1 MSHNSFVLRSSL
13 EFSQNNANVSADNFL
28 KLIMKSLITILCL
41 NVSAVLNGAPRI
53 ESLSDLR
60 ALEEK
65 VKAVV
70 KSQTDATISLVSTK
84 LGSSGSGVIVSADG
98 LILTAAHVTAG
109 SKEMTVI
116 FPDGRQEK
124 AKVLGAN
131 DTRDASM
138 AQLIGAGPWPFSEI
152 GNSDELEVGD
162 FVVAMGHPKGFDP
175 TRRPPVR
182 FGRIMTRGEYGFITT
197 DCTVVGG
204 DSGGPLFDL
213 EGRVVGIHSHIAS
226 DRKINNHAGISGY
239 LSSWEKMHK
248 GDVWGRLGGID
259 RDERRPVLGLVLSNE
274 NSVMTAVKV
283 PEKSPAY
290 AAGLRV
296 GDVILKVAGEVV
308 DDPTELRDV
317 LIDLEPGDKVGV
329 AAKRGEENKT
339 FIVKLAALG
348 DVYELYLR

>member
-1 MSHNSFVLRSSL
+1 MVGRVLL
-13 EFSQNNANVSADNFL
+13 YL
-28 KLIMKSLITILCL
+28 TMKLLIATLCL
-41 NVSAVLNGAPRI
+41 TVSGVLNAAPRV

-60 ALEEK
+60 ALEKK

-70 KSQTDATISLVSTK
+70 KDQTDATISLVSTK
-84 LGSSGSGVIVSADG
+84 LGSSGSGVIISADG

-109 SKEMTVI
+109 NKEMTVI

-124 AKVLGAN
+124 ARVLGAN

-138 AQLIGAGPWPFSEI
+138 AQLIGAGPWPFAEI
-152 GNSDELEVGD
+152 GNSDKLVVGD

-213 EGRVVGIHSHIAS
+213 EGRVVGIHSHIAK

-239 LSSWEKMHK
+239 VRSWDKMRK

-259 RDERRPVLGLVLSNE
+259 RDEKRPVLGLVLSNE
-274 NSVMTAVKV
+274 NSVMSAVKV
-283 PEKSPAY
+283 PEKSPAH
-290 AAGLRV
+290 AAGLRA
-296 GDVILKVAGEVV
+296 GDEILKVAGEIV
-308 DDPTELRDV
+308 DDPTEMRDI
-317 LIDLEPGDKVGV
+317 LIDLEPGDEVRV
-329 AAKRGEENKT
+329 AVKRGEENKT

>member
-1 MSHNSFVLRSSL
+1 M
-13 EFSQNNANVSADNFL
+13 NFL
-28 KLIMKSLITILCL
+28 KTKESLDDDKIHESTMKSLIAILTLTI
-41 NVSAVLNGAPRI
+41 SGAMNAAPKI
-53 ESLSDLR
+53 ESLGDLR
-60 ALEEK
+60 ALEKK

-70 KSQTDATISLVSTK
+70 KNQTNATISLVSPQ
-84 LGSSGSGVIVSADG
+84 LGSSGSGVIVSSDG

-131 DTRDASM
+131 DSRDASM
-138 AQLIGAGPWPFSEI
+138 AKLIGAGPWPFAEI
-152 GNSDELEVGD
+152 GNSDDLVVGD
-162 FVVAMGHPKGFDP
+162 FVVAMGHPKGYDP

-213 EGRVVGIHSHIAS
+213 EGRVVGIHSHIAQ

-239 LSSWEKMHK
+239 IRSWDKMRK

-259 RDERRPVLGLVLSNE
+259 RDEKRPVLGLVLSNE
-274 NSVMTAVKV
+274 DSVLSAVKV

-296 GDVILKVAGEVV
+296 GDEILKIADEVV
-308 DDPTELRDV
+308 DDPSEMRDV
-317 LIDLEPGDKVGV
+317 LIDLEPGDEVGV
-329 AAKRGEENKT
+329 SVKRGEESKT

-348 DVYELYLR
+348 EVYELYLR

>member
-1 MSHNSFVLRSSL
+1 M
-13 EFSQNNANVSADNFL
+13 NFL
-28 KLIMKSLITILCL
+28 KTKESLIGKRHPELTMKTLIAILCL
-41 NVSAVLNGAPRI
+41 TVSGVLNAAPRI
-53 ESLSDLR
+53 EGLSDLR
-60 ALEEK
+60 ALERK

-70 KSQTDATISLVSTK
+70 KDQTDATISLVSPK
-84 LGSSGSGVIVSADG
+84 SGSSGSGVIVSADG

-116 FPDGRQEK
+116 FPDGRQER
-124 AKVLGAN
+124 ARVLGAN

-138 AQLIGAGPWPFSEI
+138 AQLIGAGPWPFAEI
-152 GNSDELEVGD
+152 GNSDELVVGD

-213 EGRVVGIHSHIAS
+213 EGRVVGIHSHIAK

-239 LSSWEKMHK
+239 VRSWDKMRK

-259 RDERRPVLGLVLSNE
+259 RDEKRPVLGLVLSIE
-274 NSVMTAVKV
+274 NSVMSAVKV

-296 GDVILKVAGEVV
+296 GDEILKVADEIV
-308 DDPTELRDV
+308 DDPTEMRDV
-317 LIDLEPGDKVGV
+317 LIDLEPGDEVGV
-329 AAKRGEENKT
+329 AVKRGEERKT

>member
-1 MSHNSFVLRSSL
+1 
-13 EFSQNNANVSADNFL
+13 
-28 KLIMKSLITILCL
+28 MKSLIATLCL
-41 NVSAVLNGAPRI
+41 TVLGVLNAAPKI
-53 ESLSDLR
+53 EGLSDLR
-60 ALEEK
+60 ALEKK

-70 KSQTDATISLVSTK
+70 KSQTGATISLVSTK

-138 AQLIGAGPWPFSEI
+138 AQLIGAGQWPFSEI

-182 FGRIMTRGEYGFITT
+182 FGRIMTRGEYGFVTT

-213 EGRVVGIHSHIAS
+213 EGRVVGIHSHIAK

-239 LSSWEKMHK
+239 VRSWDKMRN

-259 RDERRPVLGLVLSNE
+259 RDEKRPVLGLVLSNE
-274 NSVMTAVKV
+274 NSVMSAVKV
-283 PEKSPAY
+283 PENSPAY
-290 AAGLRV
+290 ASGLRV
-296 GDVILKVAGEVV
+296 GDEILKVADEIV
-308 DDPTELRDV
+308 DDPTEMRDV
-317 LIDLEPGDKVGV
+317 LIDLEPGDEVGV
-329 AAKRGEENKT
+329 TVKRGEERKT

-348 DVYELYLR
+348 EVYELYLR

>member
-1 MSHNSFVLRSSL
+1 
-13 EFSQNNANVSADNFL
+13 
-28 KLIMKSLITILCL
+28 MKSLIVTLSL
-41 NVSAVLNGAPRI
+41 AVLGALNAAPKI

-60 ALEEK
+60 SLEKK

-70 KSQTDATISLVSTK
+70 KDQTGATVSLVSTES
-84 LGSSGSGVIVSADG
+84 GSSGSGVIVSADG
-98 LILTAAHVTAG
+98 LILTAAHVTTG
-109 SKEMTVI
+109 STEMTVI

-124 AKVLGAN
+124 ARVMGAN

-138 AQLIGAGPWPFSEI
+138 AQLVGAGPWPFAEI
-152 GNSDELEVGD
+152 GNSDELVVGD

-213 EGRVVGIHSHIAS
+213 EGRVVGIHSHIAK

-239 LSSWEKMHK
+239 VRSWDKMRK

-259 RDERRPVLGLVLSNE
+259 RDEKRPVLGLVLSDE
-274 NSVMTAVKV
+274 NSVMSAVKV
-283 PEKSPAY
+283 PQKSPAY

-296 GDVILKVAGEVV
+296 GDQILKVADEIV
-308 DDPTELRDV
+308 DDPTEMRDV
-317 LIDLEPGDKVGV
+317 LIDLEPGDEVGV
-329 AAKRGEENKT
+329 VIKRGEERKT

>member
-1 MSHNSFVLRSSL
+1 MIGK
-13 EFSQNNANVSADNFL
+13 EFL
-28 KLIMKSLITILCL
+28 YLTMKSLIATLCL
-41 NVSAVLNGAPRI
+41 IASSVLNAAPRV

-60 ALEEK
+60 ALERK

-70 KSQTDATISLVSTK
+70 KSHTGATISLVSTK
-84 LGSSGSGVIVSADG
+84 SGSSGSGVIVSADG

-213 EGRVVGIHSHIAS
+213 EGRVVGIHSHIAK

-239 LSSWEKMHK
+239 VRSWDKMRN

-259 RDERRPVLGLVLSNE
+259 RDEKRPVLGLVLSNE
-274 NSVMTAVKV
+274 NSVMSAVKV
-283 PEKSPAY
+283 PENSPAY
-290 AAGLRV
+290 ASGLRV
-296 GDVILKVAGEVV
+296 GDEILKVADEIV
-308 DDPTELRDV
+308 DDPTEMRDV
-317 LIDLEPGDKVGV
+317 LIDLEPGDEVGV
-329 AAKRGEENKT
+329 TVKRGEERKT

-348 DVYELYLR
+348 EVYELYLR